1 MAEPKRIGPFPRGMD
16 NRRPEFK
23 LALGREEGGGHLL
36 RDALNVDV
44 TTTGSVKTRKG
55 FTEVIAG
62 SDAHSLWAPLSG
74 EFALYCEAGSVYR
87 LDVPDVGA
95 PQRAE
100 IATGF
105 GYLGYLR
112 YTEVNE
118 AVYFTDGI
126 LTGSYHPYIGPT
138 PAWTSATDKTV
149 GDQALAPMPAGSNIA
164 HHGGRLLVAVGSAL
178 IYSEPFTPHLRDP
191 SRGYELFP
199 SAIKCI
205 AAVEGGVFVV
215 ADKTYFI
222 AGGFPAQ
229 GVRAVLPYGGPE
241 QQAGYR
247 DDGGAHWMS
256 ARGVV
261 SCTAGG
267 ELSNLQ
273 EAHVAISVEGSAA
286 TLMRESDG
294 MHSIVAALTEQGNL
308 GAGVGSYAQ
317 ARIIRKETP

>member
-1 MAEPKRIGPFPRGMD
+1 M
-16 NRRPEFK
+16 
-23 LALGREEGGGHLL
+23 
-36 RDALNVDV
+36 
-44 TTTGSVKTRKG
+44 
-55 FTEVIAG
+55 
-62 SDAHSLWAPLSG
+62 
-74 EFALYCEAGSVYR
+74 YR

-95 PQRAE
+95 PQRVE
-100 IATGF
+100 IAAGF
-105 GYLGYLR
+105 GHLGYLR

-118 AVYFTDGI
+118 AVYFTDG
-126 LTGSYHPYIGPT
+126 LRVGSYHPAPGPT
-138 PAWTSATDKTV
+138 PAWASATARMV
-149 GDQALAPMPAGSNIA
+149 GDQALAPMSAGSNIA
-164 HHGGRLLVAVGSAL
+164 YHGGRLLVAVGSAL
-178 IYSEPFTPHLRDP
+178 IYSEPFQPSLRD
-191 SRGYELFP
+191 SARGYELFP
-199 SAIKCI
+199 AAIKCI

-229 GVRAVLPYGGPE
+229 SVRAVLPYGGPE

-256 ARGVV
+256 ARGIV

-294 MHSIVAALTEQGNL
+294 MRSIVAALTEQGNL